1 MFSTPL
7 VTRNRPLLSFAVAM
21 RVLLTGKRQ
30 PRSAANLSG
39 SQPQEVDDRHGI
51 PEAIRYESSRRT
63 SGSLSCEPPCPR
75 WTATCHCEWMY
86 IHSECFSQMNGG
98 EMRIIIWT
106 ILALVLSST
115 VSVAQTTL
123 NAGHYVLRNTPHD
136 LFVNLGTEVILNVR
150 FKPLETC
157 PYTLDAVLRYDL
169 PPNYNNTPINYTS
182 ATCNSIIDCGGEV
195 FKCVNP
201 TQPIP
206 ASFSQPVSAQ
216 FVNVRSGPVTGDFEF
231 TFNFFPEPTCST
243 PVGQFVC

>member
-1 MFSTPL
+1 LPL
-7 VTRNRPLLSFAVAM
+7 RMDVHTLWGP
-21 RVLLTGKRQ
+21 
-30 PRSAANLSG
+30 
-39 SQPQEVDDRHGI
+39 
-51 PEAIRYESSRRT
+51 
-63 SGSLSCEPPCPR
+63 
-75 WTATCHCEWMY
+75 
-86 IHSECFSQMNGG
+86 SQMNGG

-136 LFVNLGTEVILNVR
+136 LFVSLGTEVILNVR

-182 ATCNSIIDCGGEV
+182 ATCNSTIDCGGEV
-195 FKCVNP
+195 FRCVNP

-231 TFNFFPEPTCST
+231 TVNVFPEPTCST
-243 PVGQFVC
+243 PVGQF

>member
-1 MFSTPL
+1 
-7 VTRNRPLLSFAVAM
+7 
-21 RVLLTGKRQ
+21 
-30 PRSAANLSG
+30 
-39 SQPQEVDDRHGI
+39 
-51 PEAIRYESSRRT
+51 
-63 SGSLSCEPPCPR
+63 
-75 WTATCHCEWMY
+75 
-86 IHSECFSQMNGG
+86 MNGG

>member
-1 MFSTPL
+1 
-7 VTRNRPLLSFAVAM
+7 
-21 RVLLTGKRQ
+21 
-30 PRSAANLSG
+30 
-39 SQPQEVDDRHGI
+39 
-51 PEAIRYESSRRT
+51 
-63 SGSLSCEPPCPR
+63 
-75 WTATCHCEWMY
+75 
-86 IHSECFSQMNGG
+86 
-98 EMRIIIWT
+98 MRIIIWT

-115 VSVAQTTL
+115 GSVAQTTL
-123 NAGHYVLRNTPHD
+123 NAGHYVLQNTPHD

-150 FKPLETC
+150 FKPLESC

-182 ATCNSIIDCGGEV
+182 ATCNSTIDCGGEV

-231 TFNFFPEPTCST
+231 TFNVFPEPTCSNSSWA
-243 PVGQFVC
+243 VCVLKADARGSALPP